1 MALVQS
7 ILVIG
12 AGELGWAVL
21 RGLAQHPQRNPSEI
35 TVLLRPATLHST
47 DPQKHAQRSEFQA
60 LGIST
65 KAGDVVTAS
74 VSELATICAPF
85 TMVIS
90 CTGMVAGPGLQ
101 IKLAQAILKA
111 GIKRYIPWQ
120 FGVDYDAIGRGSAQD
135 LFSEQLDV
143 RDLLR
148 GQTRTEW
155 IIVSTG
161 MFMSFLFE
169 ESFGVVDAKRKVV
182 RALGSWQNQVTV
194 TAVEDIGRM
203 TAEVVFGE
211 PKIKNEVVFV
221 AGDTV
226 TYERLA
232 SMLEQCLGRSVD
244 HIELTMD
251 ILREELK
258 KEPNNTLKKY
268 RIVFAE
274 GRGVAW
280 DKEKS
285 FNGKRGLDMIDLET
299 WIKRNLL
306 R

>member
-1 MALVQS
+1 MAGPKS
-7 ILVIG
+7 ILVLG
-12 AGELGWAVL
+12 AGELGMAVL
-21 RGLAQHPQRNPSEI
+21 RGLAEHRQRESSTI
-35 TVLLRPATLHST
+35 TVLLRLGAINST
-47 DPQKHAQRSEFQA
+47 DPQKQAQRSELQS

-65 KAGDVVTAS
+65 IAGDVVTAS
-74 VSELATICAPF
+74 VSELASLCEPF

-101 IKLAQAILKA
+101 IKLTQAILKA

-120 FGVDYDAIGRGSAQD
+120 FGVDYDTIGRDSAQD

-148 GQTRTEW
+148 GQTKTKW

-161 MFMSFLFE
+161 MFISFLFE
-169 ESFGVVDAKRKVV
+169 ESFGVVDADRKVV
-182 RALGSWQNQVTV
+182 RALGSWQNRVTV
-194 TAVEDIGRM
+194 TAVEDIGKM

-211 PKIKNEVVFV
+211 PNIKNEVVFV

-226 TYERLA
+226 TYDRLA
-232 SMLEQCLGRSVD
+232 SVLEQCLGRSVERVEWTID
-244 HIELTMD
+244 VLKRELQKDT
-251 ILREELK
+251 
-258 KEPNNTLKKY
+258 NNTLKKY

-280 DKEKS
+280 DKEES
-285 FNGKRGLDMIDLET
+285 FNGKRGLEMIDLET
-299 WIKRNLL
+299 WVKLNLL
-306 R
+306 

>member
-1 MALVQS
+1 MAGPKS
-7 ILVIG
+7 ILVLG
-12 AGELGWAVL
+12 AGELGMAVL
-21 RGLAQHPQRNPSEI
+21 RGLAEHRQRESSTI
-35 TVLLRPATLHST
+35 TVLLRLGAINST
-47 DPQKHAQRSEFQA
+47 DPQKQAQRSELQS

-65 KAGDVVTAS
+65 IAGDVVTAS
-74 VSELATICAPF
+74 VSELASLCEPF
-85 TMVIS
+85 AMVIS

-101 IKLAQAILKA
+101 IKLTQAILKA

-120 FGVDYDAIGRGSAQD
+120 FGVDYDTIGRDSAQD

-148 GQTRTEW
+148 GQTKTEW

-169 ESFGVVDAKRKVV
+169 ESFGVVDADRKVV
-182 RALGSWQNQVTV
+182 RALGSWQNRVTV
-194 TAVEDIGRM
+194 TAVEDIGKM

-211 PKIKNEVVFV
+211 PKIKNEVVFI

-226 TYERLA
+226 TYDRFA
-232 SMLEQCLGRSVD
+232 SVLEQCLGRSVERVEWTID
-244 HIELTMD
+244 VLKGELQQDT
-251 ILREELK
+251 
-258 KEPNNTLKKY
+258 NNTLKKY

-280 DKEKS
+280 DKEES
-285 FNGKRGLDMIDLET
+285 FNGKRGLEMIDLET
-299 WIKRNLL
+299 WVKLNLI
-306 R
+306 

>member
-1 MALVQS
+1 MAGFQS
-7 ILVIG
+7 ILVLG
-12 AGELGWAVL
+12 AGELGMAVL
-21 RGLAQHPQRNPSEI
+21 RGLAEHPQRKSHKI
-35 TVLLRPATLHST
+35 CVLLRPATIDST
-47 DPQKHAQRSEFQA
+47 DPQKQAQRSEFQS

-65 KAGDVVTAS
+65 KAGDVITAS
-74 VSELATICAPF
+74 ISELAALCEPF

-101 IKLAQAILKA
+101 IKLTQAILKA

-120 FGVDYDAIGRGSAQD
+120 FGVDYDTIGRGSAQD

-148 GQTRTEW
+148 GQTKTEW

-169 ESFGVVDAKRKVV
+169 GSFGAVDAERKVV
-182 RALGSWQNQVTV
+182 RALGGWQNRVTV
-194 TAVEDIGRM
+194 TAVEDIGKM
-203 TAEVVFGE
+203 TAKVVFGE
-211 PKIKNEVVFV
+211 PKIKNEVVFI

-226 TYERLA
+226 TYGQVA
-232 SMLEQCLGRSVD
+232 SVLEQCLGSFVD
-244 HIELTMD
+244 HVEWTKDNLK
-251 ILREELK
+251 EELK
-258 KEPNNTLKKY
+258 KDPNNTLKKY

-285 FNGKRGLDMIDLET
+285 FNEKRGLDMIDLET
-299 WIKRNLL
+299 WIKRKLL
-306 R
+306 

>member
-1 MALVQS
+1 MAGPKS
-7 ILVIG
+7 ILVLG
-12 AGELGWAVL
+12 AGELGMAVL
-21 RGLAQHPQRNPSEI
+21 RGLAEHRQRESSTI
-35 TVLLRPATLHST
+35 TVLLRLGAINST
-47 DPQKHAQRSEFQA
+47 DPQKQAQRSELQS

-65 KAGDVVTAS
+65 IAGDVVTAS
-74 VSELATICAPF
+74 VSELASLCEPF

-101 IKLAQAILKA
+101 IKLTQAILKA

-120 FGVDYDAIGRGSAQD
+120 FGVDYDTIGRDSAQD

-148 GQTRTEW
+148 RQTKTEW

-169 ESFGVVDAKRKVV
+169 ESFGVVDADRKVV
-182 RALGSWQNQVTV
+182 RALGSWQNRVTV
-194 TAVEDIGRM
+194 TAVEDIGKM

-211 PKIKNEVVFV
+211 PKIKNEIVFI

-226 TYERLA
+226 TYDRFA
-232 SMLEQCLGRSVD
+232 SVLEQCLGRS
-244 HIELTMD
+244 IERVEWTIDVLNG
-251 ILREELK
+251 ELQK
-258 KEPNNTLKKY
+258 DTNNTLKKY

-280 DKEKS
+280 DKEES
-285 FNGKRGLDMIDLET
+285 FNGKRGLEMIDLET
-299 WIKRNLL
+299 WVKLNLL
-306 R
+306 

>member
-1 MALVQS
+1 MASAPS
-7 ILVIG
+7 ILVLG
-12 AGELGWAVL
+12 AGELGMAVL
-21 RGLAQHPQRNPSEI
+21 RGLAKHPQRNPSMI
-35 TVLLRPATLHST
+35 TVLLRLATLGST
-47 DPQKHAQRSEFQA
+47 DPRKQAQRSELQS
-60 LGIST
+60 LGISIE
-65 KAGDVVTAS
+65 AGDVVTAS
-74 VSELATICAPF
+74 VSELAALCEPF

-90 CTGMVAGPGLQ
+90 CIGMVGPPGLQ
-101 IKLAQAILKA
+101 IKLTQAILKA

-120 FGVDYDAIGRGSAQD
+120 FGADYDTIGRDSAQD

-148 GQTRTEW
+148 GQAKTEW

-169 ESFGVVDAKRKVV
+169 ESFGVVDSGRKVV
-182 RALGSWQNQVTV
+182 RALGSWQNRVTV
-194 TAVEDIGRM
+194 TAAEDIGKM

-211 PKIKNEVVFV
+211 PKIRNDVVFI

-226 TYERLA
+226 TYDRLA
-232 SMLEQCLGRSVD
+232 SVLEESLGRSVD
-244 HIELTMD
+244 RVEWTMD

-258 KEPNNTLKKY
+258 KDPTNTLKKY

-280 DKEKS
+280 DKEES
-285 FNGKRGLDMIDLET
+285 FNRKQGLDMIDLET
-299 WIKRNLL
+299 WVKRNLL

>member
-1 MALVQS
+1 MAGPKS
-7 ILVIG
+7 ILVLG
-12 AGELGWAVL
+12 AGELGMAVL
-21 RGLAQHPQRNPSEI
+21 RGLAEHRQRESSTI
-35 TVLLRPATLHST
+35 TVLLRLGAINST
-47 DPQKHAQRSEFQA
+47 DPQKQAQRSELQS

-65 KAGDVVTAS
+65 IAGDVVTAS
-74 VSELATICAPF
+74 VSELASLCEPF

-101 IKLAQAILKA
+101 IKLTQAILKA

-120 FGVDYDAIGRGSAQD
+120 FGVDYDTIGRDSAQD

-148 GQTRTEW
+148 GQTKTEW

-169 ESFGVVDAKRKVV
+169 ESFGVVDADRKVV
-182 RALGSWQNQVTV
+182 RALGSWQNRVTV
-194 TAVEDIGRM
+194 TAVEDIGKM

-211 PKIKNEVVFV
+211 PKIKNEVIFIV
-221 AGDTV
+221 GDTV
-226 TYERLA
+226 TYDRFA
-232 SMLEQCLGRSVD
+232 SVLEQCLGRSVERVEWTID
-244 HIELTMD
+244 VLNGELQKDT
-251 ILREELK
+251 
-258 KEPNNTLKKY
+258 NNTLKKY

-280 DKEKS
+280 DKEES
-285 FNGKRGLDMIDLET
+285 FNGKRGLEMIDLET
-299 WIKRNLL
+299 WVKLNLL
-306 R
+306 